1 MFLTELTPLLKKL
14 AQQPVAF
21 MGGFVSGVFR
31 LNLEED
37 PLKSWLTKQG
47 INVTDSKDDDNK
59 PNGNGPQSISIE

>member
-1 MFLTELTPLLKKL
+1 MFLTELTPLLKEL

-21 MGGFVSGVFR
+21 MSGFVSGVFH

-47 INVTDSKDDDNK
+47 INITNSKDDDNK
-59 PNGNGPQSISIE
+59 PNGNGPQSISID

>member
-1 MFLTELTPLLKKL
+1 MFLTELTPLLKEL

-47 INVTDSKDDDNK
+47 INITNSKDDDNK
-59 PNGNGPQSISIE
+59 PNSNGPQSISID